1 MYMCIRI
8 VLSFSLLLL
17 LLLLRSLS
25 FASLS
30 RFRSFVKNSF
40 NKLLILLPL
49 PIGIDVAVFEHATV
63 LSSRLVDFAV
73 DGFAVVFGG
82 LRVPDFESGHAAQTG
97 GGEDALHGT
106 FREELFG
113 RVRFREFRVFLGIA

>member
-1 MYMCIRI
+1 MYICIRI
-8 VLSFSLLLL
+8 VLSFLLLLLL
-17 LLLLRSLS
+17 LLLLRSLSLS

-40 NKLLILLPL
+40 NKLLTTSSSLLPL

-82 LRVPDFESGHAAQTG
+82 LRVPDFESGHAAQT
-97 GGEDALHGT
+97 
-106 FREELFG
+106 
-113 RVRFREFRVFLGIA
+113 

>member
-1 MYMCIRI
+1 MCIRI
-8 VLSFSLLLL
+8 VSSFSLLLL
-17 LLLLRSLS
+17 LLLRSLSLS

-40 NKLLILLPL
+40 NKLLTTSSSLLPL

-82 LRVPDFESGHAAQTG
+82 LRVPDFESGHAAQT
-97 GGEDALHGT
+97 
-106 FREELFG
+106 
-113 RVRFREFRVFLGIA
+113 

>member
-82 LRVPDFESGHAAQTG
+82 LRVPDFESGHAAQT
-97 GGEDALHGT
+97 
-106 FREELFG
+106 
-113 RVRFREFRVFLGIA
+113 